1 MSTARVTNN
10 TEVPLLVGGVSVQP
24 GRSVKI
30 KDWHQ
35 HEGSDNVVAWLAAEA
50 ITVEVLNAK
59 GKVVETLPAEPAETK
74 DAVQPAKRS

>member
-1 MSTARVTNN
+1 VTVARVTNN

-50 ITVEVLNAK
+50 ITVKVEKPAK
-59 GKVVETLPAEPAETK
+59 APKPEAK
-74 DAVQPAKRS
+74 DVVQPANGK